1 MGTMRLPDFISS
13 AFGQLGFTYEH
24 LRRDEWAVTMLNL
37 TVASGEAEFLARRD
51 WSHSDIFEWHDE
63 VAKNLDPEGDLRIAA
78 PPPWKAGVSYGSS
91 VMESLCDV
99 VAAKA
104 ESADELVRFPDLL
117 QHLVAT
123 FGGHYFAA
131 HLDDWGDAI
140 GVRSA
145 FLQFVGA
152 ELSPVQEVQ
161 AARAWQLYRARLNQT
176 LQAGPS
182 HSGETEQKA
191 RERSMVVL
199 PLLEARRWS
208 TNRWATEAGVGKNCP
223 YEYLAGTRDLTE
235 PNRRAMAEA
244 LGLGPDQLPNG

>member
-1 MGTMRLPDFISS
+1 MGTMRLPDFIST

-37 TVASGEAEFLARRD
+37 TVASGEAELLARRD
-51 WSHSDIFEWHDE
+51 WSHSDMFEWHDQ

-78 PPPWKAGVSYGSS
+78 PPPWKVGVSYGSS

-117 QHLVAT
+117 QRLVAT
-123 FGGHYFAA
+123 FGAHYFAA

-152 ELSPVQEVQ
+152 ELSPVQEAQTV
-161 AARAWQLYRARLNQT
+161 RAWQLYRARLNQT

-191 RERSMVVL
+191 RERSMAVL
-199 PLLEARRWS
+199 PLLEVRRWS
-208 TNRWATEAGVGKNCP
+208 PNRWATEAGVGKNCP
-223 YEYLAGTRDLTE
+223 YEYLAGTRNLTE
-235 PNRRAMAEA
+235 PNRRAMAEV
-244 LGLGPDQLPNG
+244 LGLVPEQLPNG

>member
-191 RERSMVVL
+191 HERSMVVI

-244 LGLGPDQLPNG
+244 LGLGPDHLPNG

>member
-1 MGTMRLPDFISS
+1 MRLPDFISS

-24 LRRDEWAVTMLNL
+24 LRRDEWAVTLLNF
-37 TVASGEAEFLARRD
+37 TVASGESELLAKRG
-51 WSHSDIFEWHDE
+51 WSHFDLSEWHDE
-63 VAKNLDPEGDLRIAA
+63 VARHLDREGDLLIAA
-78 PPPWKAGVSYGSS
+78 PPPWKAGVSYGAS
-91 VMESLCDV
+91 VLESLCEV
-99 VAAKA
+99 VSAKA

-123 FGGHYFAA
+123 FGGHFFAA
-131 HLDDWGDAI
+131 HLDHWYNLD

-145 FLQFVGA
+145 FLRFVEA

-161 AARAWQLYRARLNQT
+161 TARAWQLYRARLNQS

-182 HSGETEQKA
+182 HSSETEQKV
-191 RERSMVVL
+191 RERSQLVL
-199 PLLEARRWS
+199 PLLKARRWS

-235 PNRRAMAEA
+235 ANRRAMAEA
-244 LGLGPDQLPNG
+244 IGLRPEQLPNG

>member
-1 MGTMRLPDFISS
+1 M
-13 AFGQLGFTYEH
+13 
-24 LRRDEWAVTMLNL
+24 
-37 TVASGEAEFLARRD
+37 
-51 WSHSDIFEWHDE
+51 
-63 VAKNLDPEGDLRIAA
+63 RIAA
-78 PPPWKAGVSYGSS
+78 PRPWKAGVSYGSS

-123 FGGHYFAA
+123 FGQHYFAA
-131 HLDDWGDAI
+131 HLDRWYDAVD
-140 GVRSA
+140 VRSA
-145 FLQFVGA
+145 FLRFVGA

-161 AARAWQLYRARLNQT
+161 TARAWQLYRARLNQT

-182 HSGETEQKA
+182 LSGETEQKA
-191 RERSMVVL
+191 LERSLVVV

-223 YEYLAGTRDLTE
+223 YEYLAGTRDLTKA
-235 PNRRAMAEA
+235 NRRAMAEA